1 MGRWEWGVGS
11 GKSQWSVVSE
21 KKVKSK
27 KWSVV
32 SRSRSLSGRLTV
44 VISVVKLFATDYGIL
59 GIDSQSSLEK
69 QVTTNVDEGTMNYEQ
84 RT

>member
-1 MGRWEWGVGS
+1 
-11 GKSQWSVVSE
+11 VVSE